1 MKKIYLIGMP
11 GSGKSTIGKKIAK
24 ELKLN
29 FIDLDAFIEK
39 KENCSINDIF
49 KYQGEKYF
57 RQVESTYLKEV
68 SELTGPCV
76 ISLGGGTPCFNE
88 NMEIILAS
96 GLSLY
101 IKANEKILLNRLE
114 NAKSQ
119 RPLFWG
125 LTKAEIETK
134 LSQLIESR
142 SVFYEK
148 ANIVVSAAN
157 MNEKDIVRTINEFNS
172 SQDS

>member
-11 GSGKSTIGKKIAK
+11 GSGKTTIGKKIAR
-24 ELKLN
+24 ELKLD
-29 FIDLDAFIEK
+29 FIDLDSFIEK
-39 KENCSINDIF
+39 KENCSIHDIF

-68 SELTGPCV
+68 SEINSRYV
-76 ISLGGGTPCFNE
+76 VSLGGGTPCFND
-88 NMEIILAS
+88 NMDVVLAS
-96 GLSLY
+96 GLSVY

-125 LTKAEIETK
+125 LTKVEIEKK

-142 SVFYEK
+142 SPFYDR
-148 ANIVVSAAN
+148 ANIIIHAAN
-157 MNEKDIVRTINEFNS
+157 MNEKDIVRAIN
-172 SQDS
+172 DYKAP